1 MSDDGPES
9 FGGFFETILPP
20 ELLAAAKA
28 EHEKTHMRAEELGLQ
43 VENLIDTLTPDQ
55 LLVMRKIL
63 RMRRQALYHL
73 DGQIMTVMRISH
85 HVDPETGESLMARL
99 ESRT

>member
-1 MSDDGPES
+1 MSDGPGNS
-9 FGGFFETILPP
+9 FGFFEGILPP

-28 EHEKTHMRAEELGLQ
+28 EHEKTHMRADELGLQ
-43 VENLIDTLTPDQ
+43 IENLIDTLTADQ
-55 LLVMRKIL
+55 LLVVRKIL

-73 DGQIMTVMRISH
+73 DGQIMTVMRLSH
-85 HVDPETGESLMARL
+85 HVDPDTGEDLLTRL